1 MEECFMAGSNDV
13 AFAGLV
19 MATIA
24 LVLQRSSGGSGSV
37 RRE

>member
-24 LVLQRSSGGSGSV
+24 LVLQRGSSGSGSA
-37 RRE
+37 RRD